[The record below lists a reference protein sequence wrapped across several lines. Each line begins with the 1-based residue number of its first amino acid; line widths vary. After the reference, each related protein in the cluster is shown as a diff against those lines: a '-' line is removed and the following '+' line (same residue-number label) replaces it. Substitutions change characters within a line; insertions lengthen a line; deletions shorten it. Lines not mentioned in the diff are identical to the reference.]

1 MLEADRL
8 ILDQFRVWRDADRAA
23 DALGAIAAMVEASKA
38 GDAPLLEMV
47 ALPAAGLPG
56 LAIKIAGYA
65 LISCRGLDLFPGP
78 DLEGRFVGPDI
89 RADDVS
95 LLQSAVRDC
104 VRLVPELAAEL
115 VPRDGEASRF
125 TGGVAP

>member
-8 ILDQFRVWRDADRAA
+8 ILDQFHAWRDAERAA
-23 DALGAIAAMVEASKA
+23 DVFGSIAAMVEASKA
-38 GDAPLLEMV
+38 GKAPLLEMI

-65 LISCRGLDLFPGP
+65 LISHGLDLFPGP

-104 VRLVPELAAEL
+104 ARLVPELAAEL
-115 VPRDGEASRF
+115 VRIDGESSPNSCE
-125 TGGVAP
+125 VAP